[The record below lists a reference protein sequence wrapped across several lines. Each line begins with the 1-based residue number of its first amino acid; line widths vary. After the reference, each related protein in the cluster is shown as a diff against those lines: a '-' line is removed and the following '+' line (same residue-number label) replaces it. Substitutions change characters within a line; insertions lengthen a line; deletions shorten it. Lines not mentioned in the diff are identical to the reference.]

1 MVFVNGVLMPL
12 ASSERYEQDSV
23 WAKIFIDSVGELPGI
38 FFSAE
43 KLHFVLLEPF
53 TAINKSSFTQL
64 LVSMKF
70 RTQCPKLCRVDSAL
84 QARERKLA

>member
-1 MVFVNGVLMPL
+1 MVFVNGILMQL
-12 ASSERYEQDSV
+12 TASERYEQDTV
-23 WAKIFIDSVGELPGI
+23 WAKTFIDSVGELPGI

-43 KLHFVLLEPF
+43 QLHFVLLAPF
-53 TAINKSSFTQL
+53 TAINKSSFTQS

-70 RTQCPKLCRVDSAL
+70 RTQCQNLCRVDSAL